1 MSNFFDKLRAGV
13 KKRSLLDA
21 VSSDSSK
28 NYEYYNVL
36 SPKSPYNV
44 AESYRRLYANLT
56 YLPMEGK
63 CRKIAITSALG
74 GEGKTT
80 VAVNLAI
87 TLAQNLNSAKVLLIN
102 TDLRKPGVEL
112 MLSQDF
118 LRRGLSEY
126 LSGADAEPNIL
137 TTSVGGL
144 YVLFSGDVSENPT
157 RLISSERMEELFRF
171 CEKNFDYII
180 LDTPALDVGSEALLM
195 KKHING
201 YVLVTKAM
209 KSDVDSVDKAIES
222 LRVVEAP
229 ILGMVLTGAE
239 VKRQRKKRFSLR
251 RK

>member
-1 MSNFFDKLRAGV
+1 MSKNFFENLKAIFSHRTLA
-13 KKRSLLDA
+13 DA

-44 AESYRRLYANLT
+44 AEAYRRLYANIT

-63 CRKIAITSALG
+63 CRKIAITSAMP

-87 TLAQNLNSAKVLLIN
+87 TLAQNLNSAKVLLID
-102 TDLRKPGVEL
+102 TDLRNPGVNL

-118 LRRGLSEY
+118 MRRGLSEF
-126 LSGADAEPNIL
+126 LTGADAEPNIL
-137 TTSVGGL
+137 TTSVAGL
-144 YVLFSGDVSENPT
+144 SVLFSGDVAENPT
-157 RLISSERMEELFRF
+157 RLISSERMAELFRY
-171 CEKNFDYII
+171 CAAHFDYII
-180 LDTPALDVGSEALLM
+180 LDTPALDVSSEALLM

-201 YVLVTKAM
+201 YVLVAKS
-209 KSDVDSVDKAIES
+209 KESDVDSVGKAIES

-239 VKRQRKKRFSLR
+239 VKRQKRGKLSR
-251 RK
+251 RR